1 MKRIIS
7 VSAALLFLKTFAFAV
22 SFHSEGKE
30 SIVPP
35 GIYDELYDDGRAN
48 LAVVLD
54 EFGMVGG
61 VGDGVVINYEGADR
75 LTEINGIRFYNKRST
90 LTDIGDV
97 YAGITMKFTANSSGT
112 LSGLFFR
119 KASQAEGKSIFVD
132 KIDVFTQNGSDSA
145 NAVGINNWASSTVG
159 DIIGRSEGSFIRA
172 VTNGGNQS
180 YGIWNQV
187 GSKIG
192 SISNLKITASGGTSK
207 TCAIMNDA
215 NGSTIGD
222 ISNVVLEA
230 KDSVY
235 AYGIYTKGTI
245 GNLDNVKIETSTI
258 SVEAGVISDSY
269 GIYSYGGVIG
279 DVSNLTINM
288 EVKRSFGISSDRIGD
303 ISGAT
308 INVNADTSY
317 GITSYDIGNIS
328 DSSINVVGVND
339 ARAVWIDGAESLKLE
354 LSNVK
359 ITAQLDDFGTC
370 VGVYFSNLDNPG
382 SDNSNLLIL
391 KNSTSISVSASSG
404 WTYEYAIANEGG
416 GTFTIK
422 GDSTIHTFDGDIAS
436 KGNLI
441 FDGHFKLLNCKIEAM
456 SGMEITAG
464 SSLEWTDKLV
474 VEGDVTI
481 DDSAILNIYLSS
493 IGLDEYLA
501 LESDASI
508 TLSGEIDLNVYDQGG
523 QALEGWEYEL
533 RPGEGG
539 DQLWITAAVPEPATY
554 AAIFGALALAFAVC
568 RARK

>member
-97 YAGITMKFTANSSGT
+97 YADITMKFTANSSGT

-132 KIDVFTQNGSDSA
+132 KIDVFTQNGSGSA
-145 NAVGINNWASSTVG
+145 SAVGINNWESTVG
-159 DIIGRSEGSFIRA
+159 NIVGRSEGSFITA
-172 VTNGGNQS
+172 VTNGGNLS

-192 SISNLKITASGGTSK
+192 SISNLKITASGGNK
-207 TCAIMNDA
+207 AYAIMNDA

-235 AYGIYTKGTI
+235 AYGIYTDGTI

-258 SVEAGVISDSY
+258 SVEAGVISDSH
-269 GIYSYGGVIG
+269 GIHSVGLG
-279 DVSNLTINM
+279 DVSNLTVNM
-288 EVKRSFGISSDRIGD
+288 KGKRSFGISSESIGNV
-303 ISGAT
+303 SGAT
-308 INVNADTSY
+308 INVNAGMSY
-317 GITSYDIGNIS
+317 GITSYDLGNIS

-339 ARAVWIDGAESLKLE
+339 ARAVWIDGASRGLE

-359 ITAQLDDFGTC
+359 ITAQLDDFGTA
-370 VGVYFSNLDNPG
+370 VGVYFSNLDNPN

-391 KNSTSISVSASSG
+391 KNSTSISVSAGSD
-404 WTYEYAIANEGG
+404 WTWEYSIVNEEG

-422 GDSTIHTFDGDIAS
+422 GDSTTHTFDGDIAS

-441 FDGHFKLLNCKIEAM
+441 FDGHFKLLNCTIEAQN
-456 SGMEITAG
+456 GMEISAG
-464 SSLEWTDKLV
+464 SSLAWTDKLV

-493 IGLDEYLA
+493 FELDEYLV

-539 DQLWITAAVPEPATY
+539 DQLWIKAAVPEPSVY
-554 AAIFGALALAFAVC
+554 AAVLGIFSLVFAVC

>member
-75 LTEINGIRFYNKRST
+75 LTEINGIRFYKKSST

-145 NAVGINNWASSTVG
+145 SAVGINNWESTVG
-159 DIIGRSEGSFIRA
+159 NIVGRSEGSFITA
-172 VTNGGNQS
+172 VTNGGNVS

-192 SISNLKITASGGTSK
+192 SISNLKITASGGNK
-207 TCAIMNDA
+207 AYAIMNDA

-235 AYGIYTKGTI
+235 AYGINSEYTAI
-245 GNLDNVKIETSTI
+245 GNLNNVTIEASSTNN
-258 SVEAGVISDSY
+258 AY
-269 GIYSYGGVIG
+269 GIYSVGIG
-279 DVSNLTINM
+279 NINGM
-288 EVKRSFGISSDRIGD
+288 TVNVESS
-303 ISGAT
+303 SSAT
-308 INVNADTSY
+308 
-317 GITSYDIGNIS
+317 GLELWGKIGNIS
-328 DSSINVVGVND
+328 DSSVNVVGKGLGKEIMG
-339 ARAVWIDGAESLKLE
+339 VWLAGSFGE

-359 ITAQLDDFGTC
+359 ITAQLDDFGTA
-370 VGVYFSNLDNPG
+370 VGVYFSNLDNPN

-391 KNSTSISVSASSG
+391 KNSTSISVSAGSD
-404 WTYEYAIANEGG
+404 WTWEYSIVNEEG

-422 GDSTIHTFDGDIAS
+422 GDSTTHTFDGDIAS

-441 FDGHFKLLNCKIEAM
+441 FDGHFKLLNCTIEAQN
-456 SGMEITAG
+456 GMEISAG
-464 SSLEWTDKLV
+464 SSLAWTDKLV
-474 VEGDVTI
+474 VKGDVTI

-493 IGLDEYLA
+493 FELDEYLV
-501 LESDASI
+501 LESDVSI

-554 AAIFGALALAFAVC
+554 AAIFGALALAFAAY
-568 RARK
+568 RRRK

>member
-75 LTEINGIRFYNKRST
+75 LTEINGIRFYKKSST

-145 NAVGINNWASSTVG
+145 SAVGINNWESTVG
-159 DIIGRSEGSFIRA
+159 NIVGRSEGSFITA
-172 VTNGGNQS
+172 VTNGGNLS

-192 SISNLKITASGGTSK
+192 SISNLKITASGGNK
-207 TCAIMNDA
+207 AYAIMNDA

-235 AYGIYTKGTI
+235 ASGIYTDGTI

-269 GIYSYGGVIG
+269 GIHSVGLGN
-279 DVSNLTINM
+279 VSNLTVNM
-288 EVKRSFGISSDRIGD
+288 KGKRSFGISSESIGNV
-303 ISGAT
+303 SGAT
-308 INVNADTSY
+308 INVNAGMSY
-317 GITSYDIGNIS
+317 GIVSYDLGNIS

-339 ARAVWIDGAESLKLE
+339 ARAVWIDGASRGLE

-359 ITAQLDDFGTC
+359 ITAQLDDFGTA
-370 VGVYFSNLDNPG
+370 VGVYFSNLDNPN

-391 KNSTSISVSASSG
+391 KNSTSISVSAGSDWAWGYS
-404 WTYEYAIANEGG
+404 IVNEEG

-493 IGLDEYLA
+493 FELDEYLV
-501 LESDASI
+501 LESDVSI

>member
-1 MKRIIS
+1 MKRIVS

-75 LTEINGIRFYNKRST
+75 LTEINGIRFYKKRST

-145 NAVGINNWASSTVG
+145 SAVGINNWESTVG
-159 DIIGRSEGSFIRA
+159 NIVGRSEGSFITA
-172 VTNGGNQS
+172 VTNGGNDS
-180 YGIWNQV
+180 IGIWNQV
-187 GSKIG
+187 GAQMG
-192 SISNLKITASGGTSK
+192 SISNLKITASGGKSNTY
-207 TCAIMNDA
+207 AIRNDS
-215 NGSTIGD
+215 GTIGD

-288 EVKRSFGISSDRIGD
+288 EGKRSFGISSESIGNV
-303 ISGAT
+303 SGAT
-308 INVNADTSY
+308 INVNAGMSY
-317 GITSYDIGNIS
+317 GITSSDLGNIS

-339 ARAVWIDGAESLKLE
+339 ARAVWIDGASRGLE

-359 ITAQLDDFGTC
+359 ITAQLDDFGTA
-370 VGVYFSNLDNPG
+370 VGVYFSNLDNPN

-391 KNSTSISVSASSG
+391 KNSTSISVSAGSD
-404 WTYEYAIANEGG
+404 WTWEYSIVNEEG

-422 GDSTIHTFDGDIAS
+422 GDSTTHTFDGDIAS

-441 FDGHFKLLNCKIEAM
+441 FDGHFKLLNCTIEAQN
-456 SGMEITAG
+456 GMEISAG
-464 SSLEWTDKLV
+464 SSLAWTDKLV

-493 IGLDEYLA
+493 FELDEYLV
-501 LESDASI
+501 LESDVSI

-539 DQLWITAAVPEPATY
+539 DQLWIKAAVPEPSVY
-554 AAIFGALALAFAVC
+554 AAVLGIFSLVFAVC

>member
-1 MKRIIS
+1 MKRIVS

-75 LTEINGIRFYNKRST
+75 LTEINGIRFYKKSST

-145 NAVGINNWASSTVG
+145 SAVGINNWESTVG
-159 DIIGRSEGSFIRA
+159 NIVGRSEGSFITA
-172 VTNGGNQS
+172 VTNGGNLS

-192 SISNLKITASGGTSK
+192 SISNLKITASGGNK
-207 TCAIMNDA
+207 AYAIMNDA

-235 AYGIYTKGTI
+235 ASGIYTDGTI

-269 GIYSYGGVIG
+269 GIHSVGLG
-279 DVSNLTINM
+279 DVSNLTVNM
-288 EVKRSFGISSDRIGD
+288 KGKRSFGISSESIGNV
-303 ISGAT
+303 SGAT
-308 INVNADTSY
+308 INVNAGMSY
-317 GITSYDIGNIS
+317 GIVSYDLGNIS

-339 ARAVWIDGAESLKLE
+339 ARAVWIDGASRGLE

-359 ITAQLDDFGTC
+359 ITAQLDDFGTA
-370 VGVYFSNLDNPG
+370 VGVYFSNLDNPN

-391 KNSTSISVSASSG
+391 KNSTSISVSAGSD
-404 WTYEYAIANEGG
+404 WTWEYSIVNEEGG
-416 GTFTIK
+416 AFTIK

-464 SSLEWTDKLV
+464 SSLEWRDKLV

-523 QALEGWEYEL
+523 QLFEDWKYEL
-533 RPGEGG
+533 RHGEGG
-539 DQLWITAAVPEPATY
+539 DQLWIKAAVPEPSVY
-554 AAIFGALALAFAVC
+554 AAVLGFLSLVFAVC

>member
-1 MKRIIS
+1 MKRIVS

-97 YAGITMKFTANSSGT
+97 YADITMKFTANSSGT

-222 ISNVVLEA
+222 ISDVVLEA

-269 GIYSYGGVIG
+269 GIYSVGLG
-279 DVSNLTINM
+279 DVSNLTVNM
-288 EVKRSFGISSDRIGD
+288 KGKRSFGISSESIGNV
-303 ISGAT
+303 SGAT
-308 INVNADTSY
+308 INVNAGMSY
-317 GITSYDIGNIS
+317 GIISYDLGNIS

-339 ARAVWIDGAESLKLE
+339 ARAVWIDGASRGLE

-359 ITAQLDDFGTC
+359 ITAQLDDFGTA
-370 VGVYFSNLDNPG
+370 VGVYFSNLDNPN

-391 KNSTSISVSASSG
+391 KNSTSISVSAGSD
-404 WTYEYAIANEGG
+404 WTWEYSIVNEEG

-422 GDSTIHTFDGDIAS
+422 GDSTTHTFDGDIAS

-441 FDGHFKLLNCKIEAM
+441 FDGHFKLLNCTIEAQN
-456 SGMEITAG
+456 GMEISAG
-464 SSLEWTDKLV
+464 SSLAWTDKLV

-493 IGLDEYLA
+493 LELDEYLV
-501 LESDASI
+501 LESDVSI

-554 AAIFGALALAFAVC
+554 AAIFGALALAFAAY
-568 RARK
+568 RRRK

>member
-48 LAVVLD
+48 LAVILD

-145 NAVGINNWASSTVG
+145 SAVGINNWESTVG
-159 DIIGRSEGSFIRA
+159 NIVGRSEGSFITA
-172 VTNGGNQS
+172 VTNGGNLS

-192 SISNLKITASGGTSK
+192 SISNLKITASGGNK
-207 TCAIMNDA
+207 AYAIMNDA

-235 AYGIYTKGTI
+235 ASGIYTDGTI

-269 GIYSYGGVIG
+269 GIHSVGLG
-279 DVSNLTINM
+279 DVSNLTVNM
-288 EVKRSFGISSDRIGD
+288 KGKRSFGISSESIGNV
-303 ISGAT
+303 SGAT
-308 INVNADTSY
+308 INVNAGMSY
-317 GITSYDIGNIS
+317 GIVSYDLGNIS

-339 ARAVWIDGAESLKLE
+339 ARAVWIDGASRGLE

-359 ITAQLDDFGTC
+359 ITAQLDDFGTA
-370 VGVYFSNLDNPG
+370 VGVYFSNLDNPN

-391 KNSTSISVSASSG
+391 KNSTSISVSAGSD
-404 WTYEYAIANEGG
+404 WTWEYSIVNEEG

-422 GDSTIHTFDGDIAS
+422 GDSTTHTFDGDIAS

-441 FDGHFKLLNCKIEAM
+441 FDGHFKLLNCTIEAQN
-456 SGMEITAG
+456 GMEISAG
-464 SSLEWTDKLV
+464 SSLAWTDKLV
-474 VEGDVTI
+474 VKGDVTI

-493 IGLDEYLA
+493 FELDEYLV
-501 LESDASI
+501 LESDVSI

-554 AAIFGALALAFAVC
+554 AAISGALALAFAAY
-568 RARK
+568 RRRK

>member
-1 MKRIIS
+1 MKRIVS

-35 GIYDELYDDGRAN
+35 GIYDELYDDRRAN

-97 YAGITMKFTANSSGT
+97 HADITMKFTANSSGT

-145 NAVGINNWASSTVG
+145 SAVGINNWESTVG
-159 DIIGRSEGSFIRA
+159 NIVGRSEGSFITA
-172 VTNGGNQS
+172 VTNGGNLS

-192 SISNLKITASGGTSK
+192 SISNLKITASGGNK
-207 TCAIMNDA
+207 AYAIMNDA

-235 AYGIYTKGTI
+235 AYGIYTDGTI

-258 SVEAGVISDSY
+258 SVEAGVISDSF
-269 GIYSYGGVIG
+269 GIHSVGLG
-279 DVSNLTINM
+279 DVSNLTVNM
-288 EVKRSFGISSDRIGD
+288 KGKRSFGISSESIGNV
-303 ISGAT
+303 SGAT
-308 INVNADTSY
+308 INVNAGMSY
-317 GITSYDIGNIS
+317 GIASYDLGNIS

-339 ARAVWIDGAESLKLE
+339 ARAVWIDGASRGLE

-359 ITAQLDDFGTC
+359 ITAQLDDFGTA
-370 VGVYFSNLDNPG
+370 VGVYFSNLDNPN

-391 KNSTSISVSASSG
+391 KNSTSISVSAGSD
-404 WTYEYAIANEGG
+404 WTLEYSIVNEEG

-422 GDSTIHTFDGDIAS
+422 GDSTTHTFDGDIAS

-441 FDGHFKLLNCKIEAM
+441 FDGHFKLLNCTIEAQN
-456 SGMEITAG
+456 GMEISAG
-464 SSLEWTDKLV
+464 SSLAWTDKLV

-493 IGLDEYLA
+493 FELDEYLV
-501 LESDASI
+501 LGSDASI

-539 DQLWITAAVPEPATY
+539 DQLWIKAAVPEPSVY
-554 AAIFGALALAFAVC
+554 AAVLGFFSLVFAVC

>member
-97 YAGITMKFTANSSGT
+97 YADITMKFTANSSGT

-235 AYGIYTKGTI
+235 ASGIYTDGTI

-269 GIYSYGGVIG
+269 GIHSVGLG
-279 DVSNLTINM
+279 DVSNLTVNM
-288 EVKRSFGISSDRIGD
+288 KGKRSFGISSESIGNV
-303 ISGAT
+303 SGAT
-308 INVNADTSY
+308 INVNAGMSY
-317 GITSYDIGNIS
+317 GIISYDLGNIS

-339 ARAVWIDGAESLKLE
+339 ARAVWIDGASRGLE

-359 ITAQLDDFGTC
+359 ITAQLDDFGTA
-370 VGVYFSNLDNPG
+370 VGVYFSNLDNPN

-391 KNSTSISVSASSG
+391 KNSTSISVSAGSD
-404 WTYEYAIANEGG
+404 WTWEYSIVNEEG

-422 GDSTIHTFDGDIAS
+422 GDSTTHTFDGDIAS

-441 FDGHFKLLNCKIEAM
+441 FDGHFKLLNCTIEAQN
-456 SGMEITAG
+456 GMEISAG
-464 SSLEWTDKLV
+464 SSLAWTDKLV

-493 IGLDEYLA
+493 FELDEYLV
-501 LESDASI
+501 LESDVSI

-554 AAIFGALALAFAVC
+554 AAISGALALAFAAY
-568 RARK
+568 RRRK

>member
-1 MKRIIS
+1 MNKLLY
-7 VSAALLFLKTFAFAV
+7 VSILQLACAGAAFAA
-22 SFHSEGKE
+22 SFTSSSKDDV
-30 SIVPP
+30 VPT
-35 GIYDELYDDGRAN
+35 GTYDELTGRGVN
-48 LAVVLD
+48 LGVIFD
-54 EFGMVGG
+54 ENGMTSGIQ
-61 VGDGVVINYEGADR
+61 DGVVINYEGADR
-75 LTEINGIRFYNKRST
+75 LTEINGIRFYNKSST

-132 KIDVFTQNGSDSA
+132 KIDVFTQNGSGSA
-145 NAVGINNWASSTVG
+145 SAVGINNWESTVG
-159 DIIGRSEGSFIRA
+159 NIVGRSEGSFITA
-172 VTNGGNQS
+172 VTNGGNLS

-192 SISNLKITASGGTSK
+192 SISNLKITASGGNK
-207 TCAIMNDA
+207 AYAIMNDA

-235 AYGIYTKGTI
+235 AYGIYTDGTI

-269 GIYSYGGVIG
+269 GIHSVGLG
-279 DVSNLTINM
+279 DVSNLTVNM
-288 EVKRSFGISSDRIGD
+288 KGKRSFGISSESIGNV
-303 ISGAT
+303 SGAT
-308 INVNADTSY
+308 INVNAGMSY
-317 GITSYDIGNIS
+317 GIISYDLGNIS

-339 ARAVWIDGAESLKLE
+339 ARAVWIDGASRGLE

-359 ITAQLDDFGTC
+359 ITAQLDDFGTA
-370 VGVYFSNLDNPG
+370 VGVYFSNLDNPN

-391 KNSTSISVSASSG
+391 KNSTSISVSAGSD
-404 WTYEYAIANEGG
+404 WTWEYSIVNEEG

-422 GDSTIHTFDGDIAS
+422 GDSTTHTFDGDIAS

-441 FDGHFKLLNCKIEAM
+441 FDGHFKLLNCTIEAQN
-456 SGMEITAG
+456 GMEISAG
-464 SSLEWTDKLV
+464 SSLAWTDKLV

-493 IGLDEYLA
+493 FELDEYLV

-554 AAIFGALALAFAVC
+554 AAISGALALAFAAY
-568 RARK
+568 RRRK

>member
-1 MKRIIS
+1 MKRIVS

-54 EFGMVGG
+54 EFGMAGG

-97 YAGITMKFTANSSGT
+97 YADITMKFTANSSGT

-192 SISNLKITASGGTSK
+192 SISNLKITASGGNK
-207 TCAIMNDA
+207 AYAIMNDA

-235 AYGIYTKGTI
+235 AYGIYTDGTI

-258 SVEAGVISDSY
+258 SVEAGVISDSH
-269 GIYSYGGVIG
+269 GIHSVGLG
-279 DVSNLTINM
+279 DVSNLTVNM
-288 EVKRSFGISSDRIGD
+288 KGKRSFGISSESIGNV
-303 ISGAT
+303 SGAT
-308 INVNADTSY
+308 INVNAGMSY
-317 GITSYDIGNIS
+317 GITSYDLDNIS

-523 QALEGWEYEL
+523 QLFEDWKYEL
-533 RPGEGG
+533 RHGEGG
-539 DQLWITAAVPEPATY
+539 DQLWIKAAVPEPSVY
-554 AAIFGALALAFAVC
+554 AAVLGIFSLVFAVC

>member
-75 LTEINGIRFYNKRST
+75 LTEINGIRFYKKSST

-145 NAVGINNWASSTVG
+145 SAVGINNWESTVG
-159 DIIGRSEGSFIRA
+159 NIVGRSEGSFITA
-172 VTNGGNQS
+172 VTNGGNLS

-235 AYGIYTKGTI
+235 AYGIYTDGTI

-269 GIYSYGGVIG
+269 GIHSVGLGN
-279 DVSNLTINM
+279 VSNLTVNM
-288 EVKRSFGISSDRIGD
+288 KGKRSFGISSESIGNV
-303 ISGAT
+303 SGAT
-308 INVNADTSY
+308 INVNAGMSY
-317 GITSYDIGNIS
+317 GIVSYDLGNIS

-339 ARAVWIDGAESLKLE
+339 ARAVWIDGASRGLE

-359 ITAQLDDFGTC
+359 ITAQLDDFGTA
-370 VGVYFSNLDNPG
+370 VGVYFSNLDNPN

-391 KNSTSISVSASSG
+391 KNSTSISVSAGSDWAWGYS
-404 WTYEYAIANEGG
+404 IVNEEG

-422 GDSTIHTFDGDIAS
+422 GDSTTHTFDGDIAS

-441 FDGHFKLLNCKIEAM
+441 FDGHFKLLNCTIEAQN
-456 SGMEITAG
+456 GMEISAG
-464 SSLEWTDKLV
+464 SSLAWTDKLV
-474 VEGDVTI
+474 VKGDVTI

-493 IGLDEYLA
+493 FELDEYLV
-501 LESDASI
+501 LESDVSI

-554 AAIFGALALAFAVC
+554 AAISGALALAFAAY
-568 RARK
+568 RRRK

>member
-75 LTEINGIRFYNKRST
+75 LTEINGIRFYKKSST

-145 NAVGINNWASSTVG
+145 SAVGINNWESTVG
-159 DIIGRSEGSFIRA
+159 NIVGRSEGSFITA
-172 VTNGGNQS
+172 VTNGGNDS
-180 YGIWNQV
+180 IGIWNQ
-187 GSKIG
+187 GGAQMG
-192 SISNLKITASGGTSK
+192 SISNLKITASGGKSNTY
-207 TCAIMNDA
+207 AIRNDS
-215 NGSTIGD
+215 GTIGD

-235 AYGIYTKGTI
+235 AYGIYTDGTI

-258 SVEAGVISDSY
+258 SVEAGVISDSH
-269 GIYSYGGVIG
+269 GIHSVGLG
-279 DVSNLTINM
+279 DVSNLTVNM
-288 EVKRSFGISSDRIGD
+288 KGKRSFGISSESIGNV
-303 ISGAT
+303 SGAT
-308 INVNADTSY
+308 INVNAGMSY
-317 GITSYDIGNIS
+317 GITSYDLGNIS

-339 ARAVWIDGAESLKLE
+339 ARAVWIDGASRGLE

-359 ITAQLDDFGTC
+359 ITAQLDDFGTA
-370 VGVYFSNLDNPG
+370 VGVYFSNLDNPN

-391 KNSTSISVSASSG
+391 KNSTSISVSAGSD
-404 WTYEYAIANEGG
+404 WTWEYSIVNEEG

-422 GDSTIHTFDGDIAS
+422 GDSTTHTFDGDIAS

>member
-1 MKRIIS
+1 MKRIVS

-35 GIYDELYDDGRAN
+35 GIYDELYNDGRAN

-61 VGDGVVINYEGADR
+61 VGDGVVINYEGAGR
-75 LTEINGIRFYNKRST
+75 LTEINGIRFYKKRST

-97 YAGITMKFTANSSGT
+97 HADITMKFTANSSGT

-145 NAVGINNWASSTVG
+145 SAVGINNWESTVG
-159 DIIGRSEGSFIRA
+159 NIVGRSEGSFITA
-172 VTNGGNQS
+172 VTNGGNLS

-192 SISNLKITASGGTSK
+192 SISNLKITASGGNNAY
-207 TCAIMNDA
+207 AIMNDA

-235 AYGIYTKGTI
+235 AYGIYTDGTI

-258 SVEAGVISDSY
+258 SVEAGVISDSF
-269 GIYSYGGVIG
+269 GIHSVGLG
-279 DVSNLTINM
+279 DVSNLTVNM
-288 EVKRSFGISSDRIGD
+288 KGTRSFGISSESIGNV
-303 ISGAT
+303 SGAT
-308 INVNADTSY
+308 INVNAGMSY
-317 GITSYDIGNIS
+317 GITSYDLGNIS
-328 DSSINVVGVND
+328 DSSINVVGVYD
-339 ARAVWIDGAESLKLE
+339 ARAVWIDGASRGLE

-359 ITAQLDDFGTC
+359 ITAQLDDFGTA
-370 VGVYFSNLDNPG
+370 VGVYFSNLDNPN

-391 KNSTSISVSASSG
+391 KNSTSISVSAGSD
-404 WTYEYAIANEGG
+404 WTFEYSIVNEEG

-422 GDSTIHTFDGDIAS
+422 GDSTTHTFDGDIAS

-441 FDGHFKLLNCKIEAM
+441 FDGYFKLLNCTIEAQN
-456 SGMEITAG
+456 GMEISAG
-464 SSLEWTDKLV
+464 SSLAWTDKLV
-474 VEGDVTI
+474 VKGDVTI

-493 IGLDEYLA
+493 FELDEYLV

-533 RPGEGG
+533 RPDEGG
-539 DQLWITAAVPEPATY
+539 DQLWIKAAVPEPSVY
-554 AAIFGALALAFAVC
+554 AAVLGIFSLVFAVC

>member
-1 MKRIIS
+1 MKRIVS

-61 VGDGVVINYEGADR
+61 VGDGVSLDYTGGGR
-75 LTEINGIRFYNKRST
+75 LNEVNGIRIYKKGAS
-90 LTDIGDV
+90 LTGIGDI
-97 YAGITMKFTANSSGT
+97 YADINMNFTANSSGT

-132 KIDVFTQNGSDSA
+132 KIDVFTQNGSGSA
-145 NAVGINNWASSTVG
+145 SAVGINNWESTVG
-159 DIIGRSEGSFIRA
+159 NIVGRSEGSFITA
-172 VTNGGNQS
+172 VTNGGNLS

-192 SISNLKITASGGTSK
+192 SISNLKITASGGNK
-207 TCAIMNDA
+207 AYAIMNDA

-235 AYGIYTKGTI
+235 AYGIYTDGTI

-269 GIYSYGGVIG
+269 GIHSVGLG
-279 DVSNLTINM
+279 DVSNLTVNM
-288 EVKRSFGISSDRIGD
+288 KGKRSFGISSESIGNV
-303 ISGAT
+303 SGAT
-308 INVNADTSY
+308 INVNAGMSY
-317 GITSYDIGNIS
+317 GIISYDLGNIS

-339 ARAVWIDGAESLKLE
+339 ARAVWIDGASRGLE

-359 ITAQLDDFGTC
+359 ITAQLDDFGTA
-370 VGVYFSNLDNPG
+370 VGVYFSNLDNPN

-391 KNSTSISVSASSG
+391 KNSTSISVSAGSDWAWGYS
-404 WTYEYAIANEGG
+404 IVNEEG

-422 GDSTIHTFDGDIAS
+422 GDSTTHTFDGDIAS

-441 FDGHFKLLNCKIEAM
+441 FDGHFKLLNCTIEAQN
-456 SGMEITAG
+456 GMEISAG
-464 SSLEWTDKLV
+464 SSLAWTDKLV
-474 VEGDVTI
+474 VKGDVTI

-493 IGLDEYLA
+493 FELDEYLV
-501 LESDASI
+501 LGSDASI

-539 DQLWITAAVPEPATY
+539 DQLWIKAAVPEPSVY
-554 AAIFGALALAFAVC
+554 AAVLGFFSLVFAVC

>member
-1 MKRIIS
+1 MKRIVL
-7 VSAALLFLKTFAFAV
+7 VSAALLFLKTFAFAL

-75 LTEINGIRFYNKRST
+75 LTEINGIRFYKKRST

-145 NAVGINNWASSTVG
+145 SAVGINNWDSSTVG

-235 AYGIYTKGTI
+235 AYGIYTDGTI

-269 GIYSYGGVIG
+269 GIHSVGLG
-279 DVSNLTINM
+279 DVSNLTVNM
-288 EVKRSFGISSDRIGD
+288 KGKRSFGISSESIGNV
-303 ISGAT
+303 SGAT
-308 INVNADTSY
+308 INVNAGMSY
-317 GITSYDIGNIS
+317 GIASYDLGNIS

-339 ARAVWIDGAESLKLE
+339 ARAVWIDGASRGLE

-359 ITAQLDDFGTC
+359 ITAQLDDFGTA
-370 VGVYFSNLDNPG
+370 VGVYFSNLDNPN

-391 KNSTSISVSASSG
+391 KNSTSISVSAGSD
-404 WTYEYAIANEGG
+404 WTWEYSIVNEEG

-422 GDSTIHTFDGDIAS
+422 GDSTTHTFDGDIAS

-441 FDGHFKLLNCKIEAM
+441 FDGHFKLLNCTIEAQN
-456 SGMEITAG
+456 GMEISAG
-464 SSLEWTDKLV
+464 SSLAWTDKLV
-474 VEGDVTI
+474 VKGDVTI

-493 IGLDEYLA
+493 FELDEYLV

-554 AAIFGALALAFAVC
+554 AAIFGALALVFAVC

>member
-1 MKRIIS
+1 MNKFLYIS
-7 VSAALLFLKTFAFAV
+7 ILQLACAGAAFAA
-22 SFHSEGKE
+22 SFTSSSKDDV
-30 SIVPP
+30 VPT
-35 GIYDELYDDGRAN
+35 GTYDELTGRGVN
-48 LAVVLD
+48 LGVIFD
-54 EFGMVGG
+54 ENGMTSGIQ
-61 VGDGVVINYEGADR
+61 DGVVINYEGAGR
-75 LTEINGIRFYNKRST
+75 LTEINGIRFYNKSST

-97 YAGITMKFTANSSGT
+97 YADITMKFTANSSGT

-145 NAVGINNWASSTVG
+145 SAVGINNWESTVG
-159 DIIGRSEGSFIRA
+159 NIVGRSEGSFITA
-172 VTNGGNQS
+172 VTNGGNLS

-192 SISNLKITASGGTSK
+192 SISNLKITASGGNK
-207 TCAIMNDA
+207 AYAIMNDA

-235 AYGIYTKGTI
+235 AYGIYTDGTI

-269 GIYSYGGVIG
+269 GIHSVGLG
-279 DVSNLTINM
+279 DVSNLTVNM
-288 EVKRSFGISSDRIGD
+288 KGKRSFGISSESIGNV
-303 ISGAT
+303 SGAT
-308 INVNADTSY
+308 INVNAGMSY
-317 GITSYDIGNIS
+317 GIISYDLGNIS

-339 ARAVWIDGAESLKLE
+339 ARAVWIDGASRGLE

-359 ITAQLDDFGTC
+359 ITAQLDDFGTA
-370 VGVYFSNLDNPG
+370 VGVYFSNLDNPN

-391 KNSTSISVSASSG
+391 KNSTSISVSAGSD
-404 WTYEYAIANEGG
+404 WTWEYSIVNEEG

-422 GDSTIHTFDGDIAS
+422 GDSTTHTFDGDIAS

-441 FDGHFKLLNCKIEAM
+441 FDGHFKLLNCTIEAQN
-456 SGMEITAG
+456 GMEISAG
-464 SSLEWTDKLV
+464 SSLAWTDKLV

-493 IGLDEYLA
+493 FELDEYLV

-554 AAIFGALALAFAVC
+554 AAISGALALAFAVY
-568 RARK
+568 RRRK

>member
-61 VGDGVVINYEGADR
+61 VGDGVVINYEGAGR
-75 LTEINGIRFYNKRST
+75 LTEINGIRFYNKSST
-90 LTDIGDV
+90 LTDIGNV
-97 YAGITMKFTANSSGT
+97 YADITMKFTANSSGT

-145 NAVGINNWASSTVG
+145 SAVGINNWESTVG
-159 DIIGRSEGSFIRA
+159 NIVGRSEGSFITA
-172 VTNGGNQS
+172 VTNGGNLS

-192 SISNLKITASGGTSK
+192 SISNLKITASGGNK
-207 TCAIMNDA
+207 AYAIMNDA

-235 AYGIYTKGTI
+235 ASGIYTDGTI

-269 GIYSYGGVIG
+269 GIHSVGLG
-279 DVSNLTINM
+279 DVSNLTVNM
-288 EVKRSFGISSDRIGD
+288 KGKRSFGISSESIGNV
-303 ISGAT
+303 SGAT
-308 INVNADTSY
+308 INVNAGMSY
-317 GITSYDIGNIS
+317 GIISYDLGNIS

-339 ARAVWIDGAESLKLE
+339 ARAVWIDGASRGLE

-359 ITAQLDDFGTC
+359 ITAQLDDFGTA
-370 VGVYFSNLDNPG
+370 VGVYFSNLDNPN

-391 KNSTSISVSASSG
+391 KNSTSISVSAGSD
-404 WTYEYAIANEGG
+404 WTWEYSIVNEEG

-422 GDSTIHTFDGDIAS
+422 GDSTTHTFDGDIAS

-441 FDGHFKLLNCKIEAM
+441 FDGHFKLLNCTIEAQN
-456 SGMEITAG
+456 GMEISAG
-464 SSLEWTDKLV
+464 SSLAWTDKLV

-493 IGLDEYLA
+493 FELDEYLV
-501 LESDASI
+501 LESDVSI

-539 DQLWITAAVPEPATY
+539 DQLWIKAAVPEPSVY
-554 AAIFGALALAFAVC
+554 AAVLGIFSLVFAVC

>member
-97 YAGITMKFTANSSGT
+97 YADITMKFTANSSGT

-192 SISNLKITASGGTSK
+192 SISNLKITASGGNK
-207 TCAIMNDA
+207 AYAIMNDA

-235 AYGIYTKGTI
+235 ASGIYTDGTI

-269 GIYSYGGVIG
+269 GIHSVGLG
-279 DVSNLTINM
+279 DVSNLTVNM
-288 EVKRSFGISSDRIGD
+288 KGKRSFGISSESIGNV
-303 ISGAT
+303 SGAT
-308 INVNADTSY
+308 INVNAGMSY
-317 GITSYDIGNIS
+317 GIISYDLGNIS

-339 ARAVWIDGAESLKLE
+339 ARAVWIDGASRGLE

-359 ITAQLDDFGTC
+359 ITAQLDDFGTA
-370 VGVYFSNLDNPG
+370 VGVYFSNLDNPN

-391 KNSTSISVSASSG
+391 KNSTSISVSAGSD
-404 WTYEYAIANEGG
+404 WTWEYSIVNEEG

-422 GDSTIHTFDGDIAS
+422 GDSTTHTFDGDIAS

-441 FDGHFKLLNCKIEAM
+441 FDGHFKLLNCTIEAQN
-456 SGMEITAG
+456 GMEISAG
-464 SSLEWTDKLV
+464 SSLAWTDKLV

-493 IGLDEYLA
+493 FELDEYLV
-501 LESDASI
+501 LESDVSI

-539 DQLWITAAVPEPATY
+539 DQLWITAAVPEPAAY
-554 AAIFGALALAFAVC
+554 AAIFGALALAFAAY
-568 RARK
+568 RRRK

>member
-30 SIVPP
+30 SMVPP

-75 LTEINGIRFYNKRST
+75 LTEINGIRFYKKSST

-97 YAGITMKFTANSSGT
+97 YADITMKFTANSSGT

-145 NAVGINNWASSTVG
+145 KAVGINNWESTVG
-159 DIIGRSEGSFIRA
+159 NIVGRSEGSFITA
-172 VTNGGNQS
+172 VTNGGNDS
-180 YGIWNQV
+180 IGIWNQV
-187 GSKIG
+187 GAQMG
-192 SISNLKITASGGTSK
+192 SISNLKITASGGKSNTY
-207 TCAIMNDA
+207 AIRNDS
-215 NGSTIGD
+215 GTIGD

-235 AYGIYTKGTI
+235 AYGIYTDGTI

-258 SVEAGVISDSY
+258 SVEAGVISDSH
-269 GIYSYGGVIG
+269 GIHSVGLG
-279 DVSNLTINM
+279 DVSNLTVNM
-288 EVKRSFGISSDRIGD
+288 KGKRSFGISSESIGNV
-303 ISGAT
+303 SGAT
-308 INVNADTSY
+308 INVNAGMSY
-317 GITSYDIGNIS
+317 GITSYDLGNIS

-339 ARAVWIDGAESLKLE
+339 ARAVWIDGASRGLE

-359 ITAQLDDFGTC
+359 ITAQLDDFGTA
-370 VGVYFSNLDNPG
+370 VGVYFSNLDNPN

-391 KNSTSISVSASSG
+391 KNSTSISVSAGSD
-404 WTYEYAIANEGG
+404 WTWEYSIVNEEG

-422 GDSTIHTFDGDIAS
+422 GDSTTHTFDGDIAS

-523 QALEGWEYEL
+523 QLFEDWKYEL
-533 RPGEGG
+533 RHGEGG
-539 DQLWITAAVPEPATY
+539 DQLWITAAVPEPAAY
-554 AAIFGALALAFAVC
+554 AAIFGALALAFAAY
-568 RARK
+568 RRRK

>member
-61 VGDGVVINYEGADR
+61 VGDGVVINYEGAGR
-75 LTEINGIRFYNKRST
+75 LTEINGIRFYNKSST

-97 YAGITMKFTANSSGT
+97 YADITMKFTANSSGT

-145 NAVGINNWASSTVG
+145 KAVGINNWESTVG
-159 DIIGRSEGSFIRA
+159 NIVGRSEGSFITA
-172 VTNGGNQS
+172 VTNGGNLS

-192 SISNLKITASGGTSK
+192 SISNLKITASGGNK
-207 TCAIMNDA
+207 AYAIMNDA

-235 AYGIYTKGTI
+235 ASGIYTDGTI
-245 GNLDNVKIETSTI
+245 SNLDNVKIETSTI

-269 GIYSYGGVIG
+269 GIHSVGLGN
-279 DVSNLTINM
+279 VSNLTVNM
-288 EVKRSFGISSDRIGD
+288 KGKRSFGISSESIGNV
-303 ISGAT
+303 SGAT
-308 INVNADTSY
+308 INVNAGMSY
-317 GITSYDIGNIS
+317 GIVSYDLGNIS

-339 ARAVWIDGAESLKLE
+339 ARAVWIDGASRGLE

-359 ITAQLDDFGTC
+359 ITAQLDDFGTA
-370 VGVYFSNLDNPG
+370 VGVYFSNLDNPN

-391 KNSTSISVSASSG
+391 KNSTSISVSAGSDWAWGYS
-404 WTYEYAIANEGG
+404 IVNEEG

-422 GDSTIHTFDGDIAS
+422 GDSTTHTFDGDIAS

-464 SSLEWTDKLV
+464 SSLEWRDKLV

-523 QALEGWEYEL
+523 QLFEDWKYEL
-533 RPGEGG
+533 RHGEGG
-539 DQLWITAAVPEPATY
+539 DQLWITAAVPEPAAY
-554 AAIFGALALAFAVC
+554 AAIFGALALAFAAY
-568 RARK
+568 RRRK

>member
-75 LTEINGIRFYNKRST
+75 LTEINGIRFYKKSST

-145 NAVGINNWASSTVG
+145 SAVGINNWESTVG
-159 DIIGRSEGSFIRA
+159 NIVGRSEGSFITA
-172 VTNGGNQS
+172 VTNGGNLS

-192 SISNLKITASGGTSK
+192 SISNLKITASGGNK
-207 TCAIMNDA
+207 AYAIMNDA

-235 AYGIYTKGTI
+235 ASGIYTDGTI

-269 GIYSYGGVIG
+269 GIHSVGLG
-279 DVSNLTINM
+279 DVSNLTVNM
-288 EVKRSFGISSDRIGD
+288 KGKRSFGISSESIGNV
-303 ISGAT
+303 SGAT
-308 INVNADTSY
+308 INVNAGMSY
-317 GITSYDIGNIS
+317 GIISYDLGNIS
-328 DSSINVVGVND
+328 DSSINVVGVYD
-339 ARAVWIDGAESLKLE
+339 ARAVWIDGASRGLE

-359 ITAQLDDFGTC
+359 ITAQLDDFGTA
-370 VGVYFSNLDNPG
+370 VGVYFSNLDNPN

-391 KNSTSISVSASSG
+391 KNSTSISVSAGSD
-404 WTYEYAIANEGG
+404 WTWEYSIVNEEG

-422 GDSTIHTFDGDIAS
+422 GDSTTHTFDGDIAS

-441 FDGHFKLLNCKIEAM
+441 FDGHFKLLNCTIEAQN
-456 SGMEITAG
+456 GMEISAG
-464 SSLEWTDKLV
+464 SSLAWTDKLV

-493 IGLDEYLA
+493 FELDEYLV
-501 LESDASI
+501 LESDVSI

-539 DQLWITAAVPEPATY
+539 DQLWIKAAVPEPSVY
-554 AAIFGALALAFAVC
+554 AAVLGFLSLVFAVC

>member
-7 VSAALLFLKTFAFAV
+7 VSAALLFLKTFAFAL

-75 LTEINGIRFYNKRST
+75 LTEINGIRFYKKSST

-145 NAVGINNWASSTVG
+145 SAVGINNWESTVG
-159 DIIGRSEGSFIRA
+159 NIVGRSEGSFITA
-172 VTNGGNQS
+172 VTNGGNLS

-192 SISNLKITASGGTSK
+192 SISNLKITASGGNK
-207 TCAIMNDA
+207 AYAIMNDA

-235 AYGIYTKGTI
+235 ASGIYTDGTI

-269 GIYSYGGVIG
+269 GIHSVGLG
-279 DVSNLTINM
+279 DVSNLTVNM
-288 EVKRSFGISSDRIGD
+288 KGKRSFGISSESIGNV
-303 ISGAT
+303 SGAT
-308 INVNADTSY
+308 INVNAGMSY
-317 GITSYDIGNIS
+317 GIISYDLGNIS

-339 ARAVWIDGAESLKLE
+339 ARAVWIDGASRGLE

-359 ITAQLDDFGTC
+359 ITAQLDDFGTA
-370 VGVYFSNLDNPG
+370 VGVYFSNLDNPN

-391 KNSTSISVSASSG
+391 KNSTSISVSAGSD
-404 WTYEYAIANEGG
+404 WTWEYSIVNEEG

-422 GDSTIHTFDGDIAS
+422 GDSTTHTFDGDIAS

-441 FDGHFKLLNCKIEAM
+441 FDGHFKLLNCTIEAQN
-456 SGMEITAG
+456 GMEISAG
-464 SSLEWTDKLV
+464 SSLAWTDKLV

-493 IGLDEYLA
+493 FELDEYLV
-501 LESDASI
+501 LESDVSI

-539 DQLWITAAVPEPATY
+539 DQLWIKAAVPEPSVY
-554 AAIFGALALAFAVC
+554 AAVLGFFSLVFAVC

>member
-75 LTEINGIRFYNKRST
+75 LTEINGIRFYKKSST

-97 YAGITMKFTANSSGT
+97 YADITMKFTANSSGT

-132 KIDVFTQNGSDSA
+132 KIDVFTQNGSGSA
-145 NAVGINNWASSTVG
+145 SAVGINNWESTVG
-159 DIIGRSEGSFIRA
+159 NIVGRSEGSFITA
-172 VTNGGNQS
+172 VTNGGNDS
-180 YGIWNQV
+180 IGIWNQV
-187 GSKIG
+187 GAQMG
-192 SISNLKITASGGTSK
+192 SISNLKITASGGKSNTY
-207 TCAIMNDA
+207 AIRNDS
-215 NGSTIGD
+215 GTIGD

-235 AYGIYTKGTI
+235 AYGINSEYTAI
-245 GNLDNVKIETSTI
+245 GNLNNVTIEASSTNN
-258 SVEAGVISDSY
+258 AY
-269 GIYSYGGVIG
+269 GIYSVGIG
-279 DVSNLTINM
+279 NINGM
-288 EVKRSFGISSDRIGD
+288 TVNVESS
-303 ISGAT
+303 SSAT
-308 INVNADTSY
+308 
-317 GITSYDIGNIS
+317 GLELWGKIGNIS
-328 DSSINVVGVND
+328 DSSVNVVGKGLGKEIMG
-339 ARAVWIDGAESLKLE
+339 VWLDGSFGE

-359 ITAQLDDFGTC
+359 IKAQ
-370 VGVYFSNLDNPG
+370 NLFDTDTIG
-382 SDNSNLLIL
+382 LRLSNSNVLTL
-391 KNSTSISVSASSG
+391 KNYTSISAESTAG
-404 WTYEYAIANEGG
+404 GAAYAMVNDNTGA
-416 GTFTIK
+416 FTIK

-441 FDGHFKLLNCKIEAM
+441 FDGHFKLLNCKIEAQN
-456 SGMEITAG
+456 GMEISAG
-464 SSLEWTDKLV
+464 SSLAWTDKLV

-493 IGLDEYLA
+493 FELDEYLV

-539 DQLWITAAVPEPATY
+539 DQLWIKAAVPEPSVY
-554 AAIFGALALAFAVC
+554 AAVLGIFSLVFAVC

>member
-61 VGDGVVINYEGADR
+61 VGDGVVINYEGAGR
-75 LTEINGIRFYNKRST
+75 LTEINGIRFYNKSST

-97 YAGITMKFTANSSGT
+97 YADITMKFTANSSGT

-145 NAVGINNWASSTVG
+145 KAVGINNWYSSTVG
-159 DIIGRSEGSFIRA
+159 DIIGLSEDSFITA
-172 VTNGGNQS
+172 ITNGGNDS
-180 YGIWNQV
+180 IGIWNQV
-187 GSKIG
+187 GAQMG
-192 SISNLKITASGGTSK
+192 SISNLKITASGGKSNTY
-207 TCAIMNDA
+207 AIRNDS
-215 NGSTIGD
+215 GTIGD

-288 EVKRSFGISSDRIGD
+288 EGKRSFGISSDRIGD

-308 INVNADTSY
+308 INVNADMSY

-422 GDSTIHTFDGDIAS
+422 GDSTTHTFDGDIAS

-523 QALEGWEYEL
+523 QLFEDWKYEL
-533 RPGEGG
+533 RHGEGG
-539 DQLWITAAVPEPATY
+539 DQLWITAAVPEPAAY
-554 AAIFGALALAFAVC
+554 AAIFGALALAFAAY
-568 RARK
+568 RRRK

>member
-1 MKRIIS
+1 M
-7 VSAALLFLKTFAFAV
+7 F
-22 SFHSEGKE
+22 
-30 SIVPP
+30 
-35 GIYDELYDDGRAN
+35 
-48 LAVVLD
+48 
-54 EFGMVGG
+54 
-61 VGDGVVINYEGADR
+61 INYEGADR
-75 LTEINGIRFYNKRST
+75 LTEINGIRFYKKSST

-145 NAVGINNWASSTVG
+145 SAVGINNWESTVG
-159 DIIGRSEGSFIRA
+159 NIVGRSEGSFITA
-172 VTNGGNQS
+172 VTNGGNLS

-192 SISNLKITASGGTSK
+192 SISNLKITASGGNK
-207 TCAIMNDA
+207 AYAIMNDA

-235 AYGIYTKGTI
+235 ASGIYTDGTI

-269 GIYSYGGVIG
+269 GIHSVGLG
-279 DVSNLTINM
+279 DVSNLTVNM
-288 EVKRSFGISSDRIGD
+288 KGKRSFGISSESIGNV
-303 ISGAT
+303 SGAT
-308 INVNADTSY
+308 INVNAGMSY
-317 GITSYDIGNIS
+317 GIISYDLGNIS

-339 ARAVWIDGAESLKLE
+339 ARAVWIDGASRGLE

-359 ITAQLDDFGTC
+359 ITAQLDDFGTA
-370 VGVYFSNLDNPG
+370 VGVYFSNLDNPN

-391 KNSTSISVSASSG
+391 KNSTSISVSAGSD
-404 WTYEYAIANEGG
+404 WTWEYSIVNEEG

-422 GDSTIHTFDGDIAS
+422 GDSTTHTFDGDIAS

-441 FDGHFKLLNCKIEAM
+441 FDGHFKLLNCTIEAQN
-456 SGMEITAG
+456 GMEISAG
-464 SSLEWTDKLV
+464 SSLAWTDKLV

-493 IGLDEYLA
+493 FELDEYLV
-501 LESDASI
+501 LESDVSI

-539 DQLWITAAVPEPATY
+539 DQLWIKAAVPEPSVY
-554 AAIFGALALAFAVC
+554 AAVLGFFSLVFAVC

>member
-75 LTEINGIRFYNKRST
+75 LTEINGIRFYKKSST

-97 YAGITMKFTANSSGT
+97 YADITMKFTANSSGT

-145 NAVGINNWASSTVG
+145 KAVGINNYSSTVG
-159 DIIGRSEGSFIRA
+159 DIIGLSEDSFITA
-172 VTNGGNQS
+172 ITNGGNDS
-180 YGIWNQV
+180 IGIWNQV
-187 GSKIG
+187 GAQMG
-192 SISNLKITASGGTSK
+192 SISNLKITASGGKSNTY
-207 TCAIMNDA
+207 AIRNDS
-215 NGSTIGD
+215 GTIGD

-235 AYGIYTKGTI
+235 AYGINSEYTAI
-245 GNLDNVKIETSTI
+245 GNLNNVTIEASSTNN
-258 SVEAGVISDSY
+258 AY
-269 GIYSYGGVIG
+269 GIYSVGIG
-279 DVSNLTINM
+279 NINGM
-288 EVKRSFGISSDRIGD
+288 TVNVESS
-303 ISGAT
+303 SSAT
-308 INVNADTSY
+308 
-317 GITSYDIGNIS
+317 GLELWGKIGNIS
-328 DSSINVVGVND
+328 DSSVNVVGKGLGKEIMG
-339 ARAVWIDGAESLKLE
+339 VWLDGSFGE

-359 ITAQLDDFGTC
+359 IKAQ
-370 VGVYFSNLDNPG
+370 NLFDTDTIG
-382 SDNSNLLIL
+382 LRLSNSNVLIL
-391 KNSTSISVSASSG
+391 KNYTSISAESTAG
-404 WTYEYAIANEGG
+404 GAAYAMVNDNTGA
-416 GTFTIK
+416 FTIK

-441 FDGHFKLLNCKIEAM
+441 FDGHFKLLNCTIEAQN
-456 SGMEITAG
+456 GMEISAG
-464 SSLEWTDKLV
+464 SSLAWTDKLV
-474 VEGDVTI
+474 VKGDVTI

-493 IGLDEYLA
+493 FELDEYLV
-501 LESDASI
+501 LESDVSI

-539 DQLWITAAVPEPATY
+539 DQLWIKAAVPEPATY
-554 AAIFGALALAFAVC
+554 AAISGALALAFAAY
-568 RARK
+568 RRRK

>member
-1 MKRIIS
+1 MNKLLY
-7 VSAALLFLKTFAFAV
+7 VSILQLACAGAAFAA
-22 SFHSEGKE
+22 SFTSSSKDDV
-30 SIVPP
+30 VPT
-35 GIYDELYDDGRAN
+35 GTYDELTGRGVN
-48 LAVVLD
+48 LGVIFD
-54 EFGMVGG
+54 ENGMTSGIQ
-61 VGDGVVINYEGADR
+61 DGVVINYEGADR
-75 LTEINGIRFYNKRST
+75 LTEINGIRFYNKSST

-132 KIDVFTQNGSDSA
+132 KIDVFTQNGSGSA
-145 NAVGINNWASSTVG
+145 SAVGINNWESTVG
-159 DIIGRSEGSFIRA
+159 NIVGRSEGSFITA
-172 VTNGGNQS
+172 VTNGGNLS

-192 SISNLKITASGGTSK
+192 SISNLKITASGGNK
-207 TCAIMNDA
+207 AYAIMNDA

-235 AYGIYTKGTI
+235 AYGIYTDGTI

-269 GIYSYGGVIG
+269 GIHSVGLG
-279 DVSNLTINM
+279 DVSNLTVNM
-288 EVKRSFGISSDRIGD
+288 KGKRSFGISSESIGNV
-303 ISGAT
+303 SGAT
-308 INVNADTSY
+308 INVNAGMSY
-317 GITSYDIGNIS
+317 GIISSDLGNIS

-339 ARAVWIDGAESLKLE
+339 ARAVWIDGASRGLE

-359 ITAQLDDFGTC
+359 ITAQLDDFGTA
-370 VGVYFSNLDNPG
+370 VGVYFSNLDNPN

-391 KNSTSISVSASSG
+391 KNSTSISVSAGSD
-404 WTYEYAIANEGG
+404 WTWEYSIVNEEG

-422 GDSTIHTFDGDIAS
+422 GDSTTHTFDGDIAS

-441 FDGHFKLLNCKIEAM
+441 FDGHFKLLNCTIEAQN
-456 SGMEITAG
+456 GMEISAG
-464 SSLEWTDKLV
+464 SSLAWTDKLV

-493 IGLDEYLA
+493 FELDEYLV

-554 AAIFGALALAFAVC
+554 AAISGALALAFAAY
-568 RARK
+568 RRRK